1 MIQWQKFNIFAQ
13 IKINLSWEMFLDYQ
27 SETQTLL
34 LGQGDESRF
43 WGENSN
49 TDWPLAANVAYKPL
63 HYLKYFTSWEEK
75 KRHYM
80 LHVKEQTLLLSTH
93 WCAPIAL
100 TQIQNGPS
108 LSLDLELS
116 LLSSVSLYLTSASCW
131 QNQTQDVSQLHYHFL
146 QDSPLSYTC
155 SLL

>member
-1 MIQWQKFNIFAQ
+1 
-13 IKINLSWEMFLDYQ
+13 
-27 SETQTLL
+27 
-34 LGQGDESRF
+34 
-43 WGENSN
+43 
-49 TDWPLAANVAYKPL
+49 
-63 HYLKYFTSWEEK
+63 
-75 KRHYM
+75 M